1 MNMEKM
7 NRKEIVFLYDAKL
20 INPNGDPL
28 DDNKPR
34 MLDDGTE
41 IVTDVR
47 LKRTIRDFIERNREK
62 DEFLKKRNAKVWLL
76 DERTEEGEQKTKETQ
91 LEERADYENYT
102 DIKLFGAT
110 ILPKNEGKKESSKN
124 VNVVLTGP
132 VQFRFGISKNYVTP
146 VFIKGTTVSP
156 SGGGK
161 KTGTFTERW
170 VVDYA
175 LISFYGVVNENTAE
189 QNAKEVPGEH
199 KKVELKEEDL
209 QVMYY
214 AMWNGTKDLVS
225 QSKVGQTPRLL
236 LVINYK
242 KGNFQIGNVDL
253 YLKLAKREN
262 IKSIEDCELMLDDF
276 LRVLKENK
284 EKIDSI
290 YYKVDSALKLTK
302 EGKPIEISKA
312 LEEIGIGAKEFDKE
326 YGF

>member
-1 MNMEKM
+1 M

-76 DERTEEGEQKTKETQ
+76 DEKDEKGNQKTKKTQ
-91 LEERADYENYT
+91 LEERKDYENYT

-110 ILPKNEGKKESSKN
+110 ILPKSEGNKEGNKKL
-124 VNVVLTGP
+124 NVVLTGP

-156 SGGGK
+156 SDENK
-161 KTGTFTERW
+161 ETGTFTERW

-209 QVMYY
+209 KVMYY

-225 QSKVGQTPRLL
+225 QSKVGQTPR
-236 LVINYK
+236 
-242 KGNFQIGNVDL
+242 
-253 YLKLAKREN
+253 
-262 IKSIEDCELMLDDF
+262 
-276 LRVLKENK
+276 
-284 EKIDSI
+284 
-290 YYKVDSALKLTK
+290 
-302 EGKPIEISKA
+302 
-312 LEEIGIGAKEFDKE
+312 
-326 YGF
+326 